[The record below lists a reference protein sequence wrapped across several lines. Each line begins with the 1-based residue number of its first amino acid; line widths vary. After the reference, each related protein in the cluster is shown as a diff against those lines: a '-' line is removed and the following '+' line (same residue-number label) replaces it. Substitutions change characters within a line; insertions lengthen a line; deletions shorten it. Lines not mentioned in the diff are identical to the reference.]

1 MTRKSR
7 FLKSVIAASQ
17 NAKLTLP
24 WARTTCVVIVSPEF
38 GSTLDFSS
46 AGMNLQALPWEDT
59 STT

>member
-24 WARTTCVVIVSPEF
+24 WARGTARAAMIARRKPVE
-38 GSTLDFSS
+38 
-46 AGMNLQALPWEDT
+46 AGTRRA
-59 STT
+59 